1 MKLFRQLQT
10 AGIETG
16 IVSACVRIF
25 ERDTM
30 PVDTI
35 PNPTR
40 RGFQSLRIL

>member
-30 PVDTI
+30 PSI
-35 PNPTR
+35 RYPTQP
-40 RGFQSLRIL
+40 GGVFKV